1 MSYLTLGKQSLWRLH
16 AQSQR
21 KVMPDSELA
30 AVTELQDLSTR
41 LMGEMGFEAL
51 LDEVSAATIALLE
64 ADFATIELC
73 DPASGRL
80 TLVAQGGPVQPSTE
94 YVSRMRAA
102 SDREDSLRGH
112 TRVLVKDESLLDR
125 LDTPDTVGSAFR
137 LSTPLFG
144 PGGRPLGVIS
154 AHFMKFAT
162 PATRALQLFDLYSR
176 HAASVIG
183 CERSWQTLGASG
195 ERLRRYFDRALIGMA
210 VITPA
215 KQILEANDELCRI
228 LGYERHEIV
237 GLGWAEVT
245 APDDW
250 PEEAAQLERA
260 LAGEIDT
267 YSINKRWI
275 RKDRGIVHT
284 SVAARCMR
292 CPDGSPDYLLAVV
305 QDITEREHADDRLRQ
320 EAQASRDARDEIA
333 RREAYLAEAERMSH
347 TGSWALNALTGEL
360 FWSEEHFRICGVD
373 PTHFRL
379 TLESGLE
386 LIHPDDR
393 AFVGDL
399 LARSIAERANFEC
412 DCRVQRPGGEARFIH
427 SRARPVL
434 NDLGAFIGYVGSITD
449 TTETRRADEERILLV
464 RRAMA
469 AQEDERRRIA
479 REMHDQCGERL
490 TELSACIGSIRAQYD
505 GRPPVSCELDAL
517 EATARQLDSDL
528 AFFIWALRPTAL
540 DDLGLVAALRAYSHA
555 WSKRYALTAQV
566 HCTGLE
572 GSRLSPEAET
582 ALYRIMQEAL
592 TNIAKHA
599 HASHVSVILE
609 RRSDMVRLIIEDDG
623 VGFNVALADAS
634 GDGTCGLVG
643 MRERAAL
650 LGGTLDIE
658 SSATG
663 GTTLITRIP
672 CSRATRPPGGD
683 E

>member
-1 MSYLTLGKQSLWRLH
+1 MTQ
-16 AQSQR
+16 
-21 KVMPDSELA
+21 
-30 AVTELQDLSTR
+30 LQDLSTR
-41 LMGEMGFEAL
+41 LMGEIGFESL
-51 LDEVSAATIALLE
+51 LDEVSAATIALLK

-80 TLVAQGGPVQPSTE
+80 TLVAQHGPMQPSTE
-94 YVSRMRAA
+94 YVRRMHVA
-102 SDREDSLRGH
+102 SDREDSLRRRM
-112 TRVLVKDESLLDR
+112 RVLVRGESLVDR
-125 LDTPDTVGSAFR
+125 LDTPDTAGSGVR

-154 AHFMKFAT
+154 AHFLKPTGPAARELQFFA
-162 PATRALQLFDLYSR
+162 LYSR
-176 HAASVIG
+176 HAASVIER
-183 CERSWQTLGASG
+183 ERSWQTLRASE
-195 ERLRRYFDRALIGMA
+195 ERLRRYFDLGLIGTA

-228 LGYERHEIV
+228 LGYDRHEMV

-245 APDDW
+245 EPDDW
-250 PEEAAQLERA
+250 PAEAGQLERA
-260 LAGEIDT
+260 LAGEIDR
-267 YSINKRWI
+267 YSIDKRWI
-275 RKDRGIVHT
+275 RKDRRIVYT
-284 SVAARCMR
+284 SVAAQCMR
-292 CPDGSPDYLLAVV
+292 CPDGSADYLLAVV
-305 QDITEREHADDRLRQ
+305 QDITERKLAEDRLRQ
-320 EAQASRDARDEIA
+320 EAQASRDARDEFTA

-373 PTHFRL
+373 PAHFRL
-379 TLESGLE
+379 TLESGQQ

-399 LARSIAERANFEC
+399 LARSIAERAHFEC
-412 DCRVQRPGGEARFIH
+412 DCRVLRPSGEARFIH
-427 SRARPVL
+427 SRARPVF
-434 NDLGAFIGYVGSITD
+434 NDLGSLIGYVGSIID
-449 TTETRRADEERILLV
+449 ATEIRHADEERMRLV

-490 TELSACIGSIRAQYD
+490 AELSACIGSIRAQCD
-505 GRPPVSCELDAL
+505 GSPPVCRELDAL
-517 EATARQLDSDL
+517 EATAGQLDSDL
-528 AFFIWALRPTAL
+528 TFLIWALRPTAL
-540 DDLGLVAALRAYSHA
+540 DDLGLVAALRAYSLA
-555 WSKRYALTAQV
+555 WSKRYAVTAQV

-572 GSRLSPEAET
+572 GSRLSPESET

-592 TNIAKHA
+592 TNVAKHA

-609 RRSDMVRLIIEDDG
+609 RRSDVARLIIEDDG
-623 VGFNVALADAS
+623 IGFDVVLAGA
-634 GDGTCGLVG
+634 DGADPCGLVG

-658 SSATG
+658 SSATR

-672 CSRATRPPGGD
+672 CSGATRPPGGD

>member
-1 MSYLTLGKQSLWRLH
+1 MMS
-16 AQSQR
+16 
-21 KVMPDSELA
+21 DSELT
-30 AVTELQDLSTR
+30 AVTQLQDLSTR
-41 LMGEMGFEAL
+41 LVGEIGFESL
-51 LDEVSAATIALLE
+51 LGEVSAATIALLK

-73 DPASGRL
+73 EPASGRL
-80 TLVAQGGPVQPSTE
+80 MLVAQRGPVQPSAE
-94 YVSRMRAA
+94 YVRRMHVA

-112 TRVLVKDESLLDR
+112 MRVVVKGESLLDR
-125 LDTPDTVGSAFR
+125 LDTADPAGSGLR
-137 LSTPLFG
+137 VSTPLFG
-144 PGGRPLGVIS
+144 PRGSPLGVIS
-154 AHFMKFAT
+154 AHFFTAAA
-162 PATRALQLFDLYSR
+162 PAAHALQFFELYSR
-176 HAASVIG
+176 HAASVIER
-183 CERSWQTLGASG
+183 ERSWQTLQAS
-195 ERLRRYFDRALIGMA
+195 EARLRRYFDCGLIGMA

-228 LGYERHEIV
+228 LGYERHELLGV
-237 GLGWAEVT
+237 GWADMTE
-245 APDDW
+245 PGDW
-250 PEEAAQLERA
+250 LAEAGELERA
-260 LAGEIDT
+260 LAGEIDR
-267 YSINKRWI
+267 YSIDKRWI
-275 RKDRGIVHT
+275 RKDKRIVHT

-292 CPDGSPDYLLAVV
+292 CPDGSADYLLAVV
-305 QDITEREHADDRLRQ
+305 QDITERKLAEDGFRQ
-320 EAQASRDARDEIA
+320 EKRAARDAFDEFS
-333 RREAYLAEAERMSH
+333 RREAYLAEAERVSH

-373 PTHFRL
+373 PEHFRL

-399 LARSIAERANFEC
+399 LTRSIAERANFEC
-412 DCRVQRPGGEARFIH
+412 DCRVLRPSGEARFVH
-427 SRARPVL
+427 SRARPVF
-434 NDLGAFIGYVGSITD
+434 NDLGSLIGYVGSITD
-449 TTETRRADEERILLV
+449 TTETRRADEERMQLV

-490 TELSACIGSIRAQYD
+490 TELSACIGSIRAQCH
-505 GRPPVSCELDAL
+505 GRPSVCRELDAL

-528 AFFIWALRPTAL
+528 AFLIWALRPTAL
-540 DDLGLVAALRAYSHA
+540 DDLGLVAALRAYSRA
-555 WSKRYALTAQV
+555 WSKRYAVTTQI

-572 GSRLSPEAET
+572 GSRLSPESET

-599 HASHVSVILE
+599 HASQVSVILE
-609 RRSDMVRLIIEDDG
+609 QRSDIVRLIIEDDG
-623 VGFNVALADAS
+623 VGFDVRLASACR
-634 GDGTCGLVG
+634 GGPCGLVG

-650 LGGTLDIE
+650 LGGTLDVE

-672 CSRATRPPGGD
+672 CPRATKPPGGN